1 MQEIQMNHGQ
11 KGFTLIELMI
21 VVAIIG
27 ILAAIAI
34 PQYQQYTR
42 SANAT
47 SEYTESATYR
57 TAIALCAQTNGG
69 ALTPCDAGSE
79 GIPAANAPVT
89 SVTDGE
95 ISINLGDIDGDGTDE
110 TVDAIPTLTNTTIT
124 WALSSTGG
132 TNVCDEGWLD
142 CNS

>member
-1 MQEIQMNHGQ
+1 MQEIQMNQGQ

-34 PQYQQYTR
+34 PQYQDYTR

-47 SEYTESATYR
+47 SEYQDSTTYR

-69 ALTPCDAGSE
+69 DLTVCDAGSN
-79 GIPAANAPVT
+79 GVPAADGAVT
-89 SVTDGE
+89 GVTDGV
-95 ISINLGDIDGDGTDE
+95 ITINLGDIDGDGTNDVV
-110 TVDAIPTLTNTTIT
+110 TATPDTTNATQIAWTIATSSGTDAC
-124 WALSSTGG
+124 AA
-132 TNVCDEGWLD
+132 DWLD
-142 CNS
+142 C